1 MKITYFDLYQLHWPD
16 RSIPLWGQTL
26 YKKKFHDKNMKS
38 SSLKFQSKE
47 LDETILCISELI
59 KEGKIKA
66 WGLSNETSYGM
77 MMYCEACKRLN
88 VPLPSTIQQ
97 DFGLL
102 DRRFEESLVEIC
114 SFFNIVL
121 LSYGTLNGGSLS
133 GKYLDRVLDDNESK
147 RLKVDELKQAATEK
161 SRHVSTPGFQPRYH
175 AKRSLNAIAKYQDL
189 ALKHNIS
196 LVHLSYAWALSR
208 FYMGSVIIG
217 TTNVAQVIEN
227 CASSSINLSEEIISE
242 IDKIHDELPN
252 PNATT

>member
-1 MKITYFDLYQLHWPD
+1 MSWKNPGLREKIIIATKVAGPGRSFIDETRYKTLGLPIPSDNEKSLTYAPNKIRIALDASLKRMKITYFDLYQLHWPD

-26 YKKKFHDKNMKS
+26 YKKEFHDKNMKS

-47 LDETILCISELI
+47 LDETILCIGELI

-161 SRHVSTPGFQPRYH
+161 SRHVST
-175 AKRSLNAIAKYQDL
+175 
-189 ALKHNIS
+189 IS
-196 LVHLSYAWALSR
+196 I
-208 FYMGSVIIG
+208 F
-217 TTNVAQVIEN
+217 
-227 CASSSINLSEEIISE
+227 
-242 IDKIHDELPN
+242 
-252 PNATT
+252 